1 LEIGTGSGAIAI
13 ALARE
18 VRNVFLV
25 ATDISREALCL
36 ARQNA
41 KENGVLERIAF
52 IHGDLFSPF
61 CPFGKEHFDLI
72 LSNPPYIVRSEIG
85 NLAREV
91 KDFEPIIALD
101 GGEDGLDFHR
111 KIISRCPKYL
121 RRGGWLL
128 LEVGQ
133 GQAGEVSEM
142 LEKTGR
148 FSPIERIQD
157 LSGIERVVKAQK
169 K

>member
-1 LEIGTGSGAIAI
+1 
-13 ALARE
+13 
-18 VRNVFLV
+18 
-25 ATDISREALCL
+25 
-36 ARQNA
+36 
-41 KENGVLERIAF
+41 
-52 IHGDLFSPF
+52 
-61 CPFGKEHFDLI
+61 
-72 LSNPPYIVRSEIG
+72 
-85 NLAREV
+85 LAREV
-91 KDFEPIIALD
+91 KDFEPIVALD
-101 GGEDGLDFHR
+101 GGEDGFDFHR

-157 LSGIERVVKAQK
+157 LSGIERVLKAQK